1 MNNLTWSDVYQR
13 RFDWAK
19 TAHSK
24 FMQKFDPNLYH
35 TEDIKDQ
42 VYIIVYGAS
51 QVGKTSLILELI
63 GVIPEYYNTVQKVLR
78 GDRSFGRSATSTV
91 VRYYTSSDKYWYI
104 SNINTSNGIKRN
116 LSDQQATKELAG
128 IRADMESL
136 GSKYEVSE
144 ISIGI
149 PKCYV
154 KNTFEDNK
162 NIVIRDL
169 PGIKASNFNEQKF
182 VKKVVKQ
189 RVEQAD
195 LIFLMTTIDNIGFVV
210 HEDNLE
216 LDELVNW
223 HRNPSRFKV
232 VFTKFYSNKSS
243 NDECVKLN
251 KSKGYISKEDI
262 RFYINEQI
270 NTLDNNWDVK
280 EQIFALEV
288 GDTWNK
294 IINEEDGLSKAIKKN
309 RSDFFTELNK
319 TILDSSDP
327 ITRLC
332 YGYQIGDL
340 AQLNKENEEKIIN
353 EAVEKIAKNM
363 NILLAIIEADKD
375 NIKECRD
382 RMGRNKQIYIS
393 DVERLNSA
401 FSSSTITN
409 IVAMPNYNSNMSD
422 VTDLLSYLNRVQQ
435 NFREQWSNASNNI
448 FDFVV
453 LSQFPESPEIESIY
467 KHLKE
472 YTFSSYIL
480 SSSRTKDLSKLN
492 IALQS
497 HAEIMKEYIKC
508 AYEDSYKL
516 LTKKYKS
523 SLSKSNIKIY
533 NLETKIEINTSKID
547 NLIDKRDK
555 QLQYLKLFIEERN
568 QEVEHSNNFSIFID
582 KEFKKE
588 IESIEKIIEEK
599 TTGFDKVI
607 LVLLIRLIRNDYIRI
622 KGNNS

>member
-1 MNNLTWSDVYQR
+1 MNNLIWSDVYQR

-63 GVIPEYYNTVQKVLR
+63 GVIPEHYNTVQKVLR
-78 GDRSFGRSATSTV
+78 GDRSFGNSATSTV

-104 SNINTSNGIKRN
+104 SNINIPNGIKRN
-116 LSDQQATKELAG
+116 LSDQQATKELAD
-128 IRADMESL
+128 IRVDMESL

-149 PKCYV
+149 PKCYI
-154 KNTFEDNK
+154 KNTFEDNN

-169 PGIKASNFNEQKF
+169 PGIKASNINERKF
-182 VKKVVKQ
+182 VEKVVKQ

-210 HEDNLE
+210 YEDNLE
-216 LDELVNW
+216 LNELVNW

-232 VFTKFYSNKSS
+232 IFTKFYSNKSS

-262 RFYINEQI
+262 RSYINEQI
-270 NTLDNNWDVK
+270 NTLDNNWDIK

-294 IINEEDGLSKAIKKN
+294 IINEDDELSKAINKN
-309 RSDFFTELNK
+309 RLSFFTELNK

-340 AQLNKENEEKIIN
+340 SQLNKENEEKTVN
-353 EAVEKIAKNM
+353 EAVEKITKKINV
-363 NILLAIIEADKD
+363 LLNQLEIDKD
-375 NIKECRD
+375 NIREYVDKI
-382 RMGRNKQIYIS
+382 GRNKQIYIS
-393 DVERLNSA
+393 DVEKLNSA
-401 FSSSTITN
+401 FSSPTITN
-409 IVAMPNYNSNMSD
+409 IVAIPNYNSNMSD
-422 VTDLLSYLNRVQQ
+422 VTNILSYLNRAQQ
-435 NFREQWSNASNNI
+435 NFREQWTDASNTI
-448 FDFVV
+448 FDFIV
-453 LSQFPESPEIESIY
+453 LGQFPESPEIYSIY

-472 YTFSSYIL
+472 YSFSSYIL
-480 SSSRTKDLSKLN
+480 PSSRTKDLSKLN
-492 IALQS
+492 IALQG
-497 HAEIMKEYIKC
+497 HAEIIKRYMKC
-508 AYEDSYKL
+508 GYEDAYKL

-523 SLSKSNIKIY
+523 ILSQLEIKIY
-533 NLETKIEINTSKID
+533 NLEIKIDITTSKVD
-547 NLIDKRDK
+547 KLVDKRDK
-555 QLQYLKLFIEERN
+555 QLQYLTVFIEERN
-568 QEVEHSNNFSIFID
+568 QEIEHSNNFSFFID
-582 KEFKKE
+582 KEFEKE
-588 IESIEKIIEEK
+588 IKNIEKIIEEEPMGINK
-599 TTGFDKVI
+599 LI
-607 LVLLIRLIRNDYIRI
+607 LVFLIRLIRNDYIRI

>member
-1 MNNLTWSDVYQR
+1 MNNLIWSDVYQR

-63 GVIPEYYNTVQKVLR
+63 GVIPEHYDTVQKVLR
-78 GDRSFGRSATSTV
+78 GDRGFGNSATSTV

-104 SNINTSNGIKRN
+104 SNINIPNGIKRN
-116 LSDQQATKELAG
+116 LSDQQATKELAD
-128 IRADMESL
+128 IRVDMESL

-149 PKCYV
+149 PKCYI
-154 KNTFEDNK
+154 KNTFEDNN

-169 PGIKASNFNEQKF
+169 PGIKASNINERKF
-182 VKKVVKQ
+182 VEKVVKQ

-210 HEDNLE
+210 YKDNLE

-232 VFTKFYSNKSS
+232 IFTKFYSNKSS

-262 RFYINEQI
+262 RSYINEQI
-270 NTLDNNWDVK
+270 NTLDNNWDIK

-294 IINEEDGLSKAIKKN
+294 IINENDKLSKAINKN
-309 RSDFFTELNK
+309 RLSFFNELNK

-340 AQLNKENEEKIIN
+340 AQLNKENEEKNAN
-353 EAVEKIAKNM
+353 EAVEKM
-363 NILLAIIEADKD
+363 NKKMNLLLNQLEVDKD
-375 NIKECRD
+375 NIRGYEDKVD
-382 RMGRNKQIYIS
+382 RNKQMYIS
-393 DVERLNSA
+393 DVERLNSD
-401 FSSSTITN
+401 FSSPNITN
-409 IVAMPNYNSNMSD
+409 IVAIPNHNSNMSD
-422 VTDLLSYLNRVQQ
+422 VADLLSYLNIVQQ
-435 NFREQWSNASNNI
+435 NFHEQWINASNTI
-448 FDFVV
+448 FDFIV
-453 LSQFPESPEIESIY
+453 LGQFPESPEIYSIY

-472 YTFSSYIL
+472 YSFSSYIL
-480 SSSRTKDLSKLN
+480 PSSRTKDLSKLN
-492 IALQS
+492 MALQS
-497 HAEIMKEYIKC
+497 HTEIIKRYMKC
-508 AYEDSYKL
+508 AYEDAYKL
-516 LTKKYKS
+516 LTKEYES
-523 SLSKSNIKIY
+523 SLSQLQIKIY
-533 NLETKIEINTSKID
+533 NLETKTYITTSKI
-547 NLIDKRDK
+547 NKIIDKRDK
-555 QLQYLKLFIEERN
+555 QLQYLTFFIEERN
-568 QEVEHSNNFSIFID
+568 QEIEHSNNFSFFID
-582 KEFKKE
+582 KEFENE
-588 IESIEKIIEEK
+588 IKSIEKIIEEESMGINK
-599 TTGFDKVI
+599 LI
-607 LVLLIRLIRNDYIRI
+607 LVFLIRLIRNDYIRI

>member
-1 MNNLTWSDVYQR
+1 MNNLIWSDVYQR
-13 RFDWAK
+13 RYDWAK

-24 FMQKFDPNLYH
+24 FMRKFDPNLYH
-35 TEDIKDQ
+35 TEDVKEQ

-63 GVIPEYYNTVQKVLR
+63 GVIPEHYNTVQKVLR
-78 GDRSFGRSATSTV
+78 GDRSFGKSSTSTV

-104 SNINTSNGIKRN
+104 SNINVPDGIKRN
-116 LSDQQATKELAG
+116 LSDQQATKELAD

-149 PKCYV
+149 PKCYI
-154 KNTFEDNK
+154 KNTFEDSK

-169 PGIKASNFNEQKF
+169 PGIKASNINEQKF

-232 VFTKFYSNKSS
+232 IFTKFYSNKSS

-251 KSKGYISKEDI
+251 KSKGHISKEDV
-262 RFYINEQI
+262 RSYINEQV
-270 NTLDNNWDVK
+270 NTLDNNWDIK

-294 IINEEDGLSKAIKKN
+294 TITEDDKLSKAINKN
-309 RSDFFTELNK
+309 RLSFFTELNK

-340 AQLNKENEEKIIN
+340 AQLNKENEEKTVN
-353 EAVEKIAKNM
+353 EAVEKITNEI
-363 NILLAIIEADKD
+363 NILLNQLETDKD
-375 NIKECRD
+375 NIREYREKI
-382 RMGRNKQIYIS
+382 GRNEQIYIS
-393 DVERLNSA
+393 DVAKLNSA
-401 FSSSTITN
+401 FSSHNITN
-409 IVAMPNYNSNMSD
+409 VVAIPNYNSNMSN
-422 VTDLLSYLNRVQQ
+422 VTDLLSYLNKVEQ
-435 NFREQWSNASNNI
+435 NFREKWINASNTI
-448 FDFVV
+448 FDFII
-453 LSQFPESPEIESIY
+453 LGQFPESPEIYSIY

-472 YTFSSYIL
+472 YSFSTYIL

-497 HAEIMKEYIKC
+497 HAEIIERYMKC
-508 AYEDSYKL
+508 AYEDAYKL
-516 LTKKYKS
+516 LTKEYKS
-523 SLSKSNIKIY
+523 SSSQLQIRIY
-533 NLETKIEINTSKID
+533 NLENKIHITTSKI
-547 NLIDKRDK
+547 NKIVDKRDK
-555 QLQYLKLFIEERN
+555 QLQYLTFFIEQRN
-568 QEVEHSNNFSIFID
+568 QEIEHSSNFSSFID
-582 KEFKKE
+582 KEFEKE
-588 IESIEKIIEEK
+588 VKSIEKIIEEELIDI
-599 TTGFDKVI
+599 DKLI